1 MKRRIRDALA
11 LRNSFVSETLKSIL
25 FCHFPDVT
33 WTCSFHSSIS
43 SKHDLTLSATEQ
55 KPKRSPLHPS
65 SLFPVSLTAAA
76 RSRWLSASQH
86 MSTGPQITP
95 TSRPLPAEASG
106 DQNIIQLQC
115 EPVDSALL
123 SLKSLQEF
131 PVVQSCTKAGG
142 TASNG
147 RHTNTAVRL
156 TDFFVRSLCKKEN
169 WWLL

>member
-1 MKRRIRDALA
+1 MASVQHRHKMKRRIRDALA
-11 LRNSFVSETLKSIL
+11 LKNSFVSETLKSIL

-65 SLFPVSLTAAA
+65 SSFPVSLTAAA

-106 DQNIIQLQC
+106 DHPAPMWTCGLC
-115 EPVDSALL
+115 AALTQVFTGTPSNSEL
-123 SLKSLQEF
+123 YKSRWYCQ
-131 PVVQSCTKAGG
+131 Q
-142 TASNG
+142 
-147 RHTNTAVRL
+147 
-156 TDFFVRSLCKKEN
+156 
-169 WWLL
+169 W